1 MSDNFYFN
9 KTNTFV
15 VGTLNFHITEDK
27 LYNEYTTITSRPCP
41 RHTKERNI
49 ATIKPELSKDQGDL
63 VTVSYNELSRGKV

>member
-1 MSDNFYFN
+1 ME
-9 KTNTFV
+9 
-15 VGTLNFHITEDK
+15 TLKFHITEDK

-63 VTVSYNELSRGKV
+63 VTVSYNELSREKV